1 MMLLFKKDKIE
12 TGYKKHEKKAAALV
26 EQPSRLTELLKKAV
40 PKATS
45 NRKWLS
51 SLWDKLQLLL
61 SLVKAYQNGT
71 YRQINKKSMVLIVAG
86 LLYFLSPLD
95 IIPDFIFGIGIVD
108 DALVLK
114 YVLSAVNQELIAF
127 EKWKKNS
134 QI

>member
-1 MMLLFKKDKIE
+1 MLLFKKDKIE